1 MPYQYQGNQTV
12 VCLADGRQVLLLKGS
27 VLSVDEIDKGLAP
40 LIANGLLKPMEN
52 QPKRKGVSNE
62 NIH

>member
-1 MPYQYQGNQTV
+1 MPYQYQGNQTIV
-12 VCLADGRQVLLLKGS
+12 RLADGRQILLLKGS
-27 VLSVDEIDKGLAP
+27 VLSVNEIDKGLAP

-52 QPKRKGVSNE
+52 QLKRKGVVNE